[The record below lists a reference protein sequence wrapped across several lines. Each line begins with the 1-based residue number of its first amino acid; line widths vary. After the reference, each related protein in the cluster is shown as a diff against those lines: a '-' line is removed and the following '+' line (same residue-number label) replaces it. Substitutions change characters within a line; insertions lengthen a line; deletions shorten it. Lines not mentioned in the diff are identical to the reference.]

1 MRSFAVTVLLLLAF
15 AGALSAQ
22 FSITNTYLP
31 NGTIGTAYSAQLQET
46 GAFSTVTWEICPS
59 GLGSCNSGG
68 SPAPGLTLDSSSG
81 LISGTPT
88 QAGAFTV
95 NVGAMYNNS
104 APTTTIKSFSIT
116 INAACVPAMTPAS
129 GALPPGDINVRYAPV
144 FFKTS
149 GCGGGY
155 SFSVVMDPFNPN
167 PLPIGLSLTN
177 GTLTG
182 TPGKVGSSS
191 FSIMATSNAPNPTSI
206 TNDYTIAINPLPTIT
221 TASPLPSAPVGALYS
236 QQITATGGVPGT
248 SGYVFSMNNNPAGL
262 SMSRSGL
269 LSGTPTAPG
278 GPFAF
283 NIAVTDSLGG
293 QTSSPFDVSFISGTP
308 QIQVSPLSLTFNA
321 DQQGAPPPTKAVGVT
336 PVTGAKPPV
345 SFSVQVDNGQDGTAA
360 PAWITVSQTAANAP
374 AGLVVGVNQGTM
386 AAGSY
391 PARIHVLDS
400 NNLPT
405 DVSVTLNVNSTPQ
418 QLSVAPSILNFGA
431 RSATPGIQVGDLLV
445 SNTGAGTLAF
455 NVSVTGGSSW
465 ITSVTPSSGQTSL
478 SAPVQVQ
485 VQVNTAGLA
494 VGNYHDSIHV
504 SSAAGN
510 ADIPISLF
518 VSASGPVMAVA
529 PSGVFFHARQNAGTS
544 ASNTIEILN
553 IGDPSSTVHWTASLV
568 NGSNWLNLVSTSGTA
583 TPAAPGI
590 LTLAPVQ
597 NATQLAVG
605 PYYALVRIEDKNS
618 LNSPQYVTAVLNVNP
633 DSVAPSPDATP
644 GGLFFTTPAGGPAPT
659 AKQVQVNSS
668 SATSIAFDVATT
680 TTDHGTWLSAAPSSG
695 TVTGQT
701 PGNVAVSVD
710 PTGLSAGIYT
720 GNVNISIGQSLES
733 VNVTF
738 VVQPNGTSSSSARL
752 RPEALGCNASK
763 LAITENGLVN
773 NFAVPAGW
781 PATLIVQLNDD
792 CGALVLTGN
801 VVASFS
807 NGDAPLSLVG
817 DSLGNYT
824 ATWQPGAV
832 TSELVVTLNANSGNL
847 QPATAKLYGGIAANQ
862 TPPPTLANGGTLN
875 NLNPVVG
882 GPLAPG
888 MIAEVFGTGL
898 AASAQ
903 ATGKLPLPTSFNNT
917 YAQVGPDRA
926 PLYFLSSG
934 QVNIQIP
941 AEIAASQQV
950 PIVFSVNNALTLPVT
965 LDIVP
970 GGPGVLS
977 HLNGPP
983 PSIQNNADIVAQHL
997 DGTFADSKSPGKP
1010 GEYLVMYLVGL
1021 GATNPSVPSGMPAPA
1036 PPNPLAKVTN
1046 QPTVT
1051 VDGLPSNVFF
1061 AGLTPGFVGLY
1072 QIDFQVPTGIHT
1084 GNVVVKVSQ
1093 NGVDANPTL
1102 LAVSQ

>member
-1 MRSFAVTVLLLLAF
+1 M
-15 AGALSAQ
+15 AGANNVSWSIYSGNLPPGIQVDLST
-22 FSITNTYLP
+22 SGP
-31 NGTIGTAYSAQLQET
+31 
-46 GAFSTVTWEICPS
+46 STT
-59 GLGSCNSGG
+59 
-68 SPAPGLTLDSSSG
+68 
-81 LISGTPT
+81 ISGTPT
-88 QAGAFTV
+88 TQGTYTFEVQAGF
-95 NVGAMYNNS
+95 
-104 APTTTIKSFSIT
+104 SFSANVVNCQTYT
-116 INAACVPAMTPAS
+116 IVVGSACVPTMTPAS

-155 SFSVVMDPFNPN
+155 SFVLDTQPFQPF
-167 PLPIGLSLTN
+167 PLPTGLSFSDAN
-177 GTLTG
+177 GSLTG
-182 TPGKVGSSS
+182 TPGQTGSFS
-191 FSIMATSNAPNPTSI
+191 FSITANGPNETTV
-206 TNDYTIAINPLPTIT
+206 TNDYTLVINPLPTIT
-221 TASPLPSAPVGALYS
+221 TASPLPPAPVGALYS
-236 QQITATGGVPGT
+236 QQITATGGTPGT

-283 NIAVTDSLGG
+283 NVAVTDSLGG
-293 QTSSPFDVSFISGTP
+293 QTSSPFDISFISGTP

-345 SFSVQVDNGQDGTAA
+345 SFSVQVDNGQSGTAA

-405 DVSVTLNVNSTPQ
+405 DVSVTLNVNSTAQ
-418 QLSVAPSILNFGA
+418 QLSVVPSILNFGA

-465 ITSVTPSSGQTSL
+465 ITSVSPSSGQTTL

-518 VSASGPVMAVA
+518 VSASGPVMSVA
-529 PSGVFFHARQNAGTS
+529 PTGLFFHARENAGTS
-544 ASNTIEILN
+544 ASDTIEILN

-583 TPAAPGI
+583 TPASPGA

-597 NATQLAVG
+597 NATQLPVG
-605 PYYALVRIEDKNS
+605 PYYALVKIEDKNA
-618 LNSPQYVTAVLNVNP
+618 LNSPQYVTAVLNLNP

-659 AKQVQVNSS
+659 AQQVQINSS
-668 SATSIAFDVATT
+668 SATAIPFDVATT
-680 TTDHGTWLSAAPSSG
+680 TTDHGAWLSAAPSSG
-695 TVTGQT
+695 TVAGQT
-701 PGNVAVSVD
+701 PGNVAVSVN
-710 PTGLSAGIYT
+710 PNGLAAGIYT
-720 GNVNISIGQSLES
+720 GNVNLSIGQSLES

-738 VVQPNGTSSSSARL
+738 VVQPNGTSNSSARL
-752 RPEALGCNASK
+752 RHEALGCNASK

-824 ATWQPGAV
+824 ATWQPGNV
-832 TSELVVTLNANSGNL
+832 TSELVVTLNASSGNL
-847 QPATAKLYGGIAANQ
+847 QPATAKLYGGIAPNQ

-882 GPLAPG
+882 GPLSPG
-888 MIAEVFGTGL
+888 MIAEAFGSGL
-898 AASAQ
+898 AASAE
-903 ATGKLPLPTSFNNT
+903 ATGILPLPTNFNKT
-917 YAQVGPDRA
+917 YAQVGAFQA
-926 PLYFLSSG
+926 PFYFLSSG
-934 QVNIQIP
+934 QVNIQLP
-941 AEIAASQQV
+941 AELTAPQQV
-950 PIVFSVNNALTLPVT
+950 PIVLSVNNALTLPVT
-965 LDIVP
+965 LDVVP
-970 GGPGVLS
+970 GAPGVLS
-977 HLNGPP
+977 DFKGPP
-983 PSIQNNADIVAQHL
+983 PSVQNNAHITAQHL
-997 DGTFADSKSPGKP
+997 NGTAVNSGSPGKP
-1010 GEYLVMYLVGL
+1010 SEILVMYLVGL
-1021 GATNPSVPSGMPAPA
+1021 GATDPPVPSGMPASA
-1036 PPNPLAKVTN
+1036 NPLSKVIN

-1051 VDGLPSNVFF
+1051 VDSLPSKVIF
-1061 AGLTPGFVGLY
+1061 AGLTPNFVGLY

-1084 GNVVVKVSQ
+1084 GNVVVTVSQ